1 MSFTPT
7 YSPPPPQ
14 NPADVI
20 RADTCDTRRYLPV
33 PPLKGLRGTR
43 TVTLFYRALS
53 PDGDGW
59 SGSLKALSGWETV
72 PTAPPPFRRTPHR
85 PWLRLTTTV
94 RRNLKRHPQLF
105 RMHPLAGIMALRRNI
120 LGHSYSSPHGDGL
133 LFGIEGSPSD
143 LPHLCSLFTAHC
155 SLDLHLLR
163 QGKGLCYYDNA
174 WLIFLEDSN
183 SELYSS
189 GVMSM

>member
-1 MSFTPT
+1 MSSALT
-7 YSPPPPQ
+7 YIPPSQQ
-14 NPADVI
+14 NPADII
-20 RADTCDTRRYLPV
+20 RADTCDTRRHLPV

-85 PWLRLTTTV
+85 PWLRQTSTV

-105 RMHPLAGIMALRRNI
+105 RVHPLAGIMALRRNI

-143 LPHLCSLFTAHC
+143 LPQLSVHC
-155 SLDLHLLR
+155 SLLTVHWTYTFSA
-163 QGKGLCYYDNA
+163 K
-174 WLIFLEDSN
+174 EKDSVITTT
-183 SELYSS
+183 L
-189 GVMSM
+189 G